1 MKKHL
6 NFYFPCI
13 EDGGLEKNV
22 FALVNSLARKN
33 YKINF
38 FTYEDAT
45 KLKKLKKKFFFH
57 KKINV
62 IESAFFFNINRR
74 YLKYLFCSLRLFFFC
89 IFQKGTIVSFQGNVL
104 PIIIA
109 KITSKKI
116 IIRCNTAPS
125 KYITNIYKKFF
136 FKFIYSLSDL
146 ILVTSEDFK
155 KEIKKYFYLNSQ
167 IHRQSL
173 DINNI
178 NRLSKYKFKFNF
190 FENFNG
196 LKIINVG
203 RLTYQK
209 DQMTLLKAFKKLLK
223 FQKSRLLLIG
233 SGEDENKLK
242 KFIKDQE
249 ISKFVKFIA
258 FTKNPFKYI
267 AKSDVKVLSSKFE
280 GNPNI
285 LLEVACLKK
294 LIISSD
300 CKVGPREIL
309 QAGKGGFLYKVGND
323 RKLCDLLKNIKLSSK
338 EIKNKI
344 KISHDYVFKNYQKDI
359 SMSFINLTKDI

>member
-38 FTYEDAT
+38 FTYEDTT
-45 KLKKLKKKFFFH
+45 KSKKLKKKFFFH

-89 IFQKGTIVSFQGNVL
+89 IFQKGTIISFQGNVL

-125 KYITNIYKKFF
+125 KYVTNIYKKIF

-167 IHRQSL
+167 VHRQSL

-223 FQKSRLLLIG
+223 FKKSRLLLIG

-344 KISHDYVFKNYQKDI
+344 KISNDYVFKNYQKDI